1 MLFAELSS
9 PKIFPTHQWARLRV
23 RDMSYPANSWVYLL
37 YIHLHALWKNRYKT
51 VKFRDSAKR
60 RSIHTNLFKNTI
72 MTKKKFAWAMKELG
86 PDLFPALE
94 NSFSLDSEQ
103 GFEPGREGL
112 SRSMTVTLGP
122 TLKLV
127 WLSARQ
133 LRRVVTRG
141 LMRIP

>member
-1 MLFAELSS
+1 
-9 PKIFPTHQWARLRV
+9 
-23 RDMSYPANSWVYLL
+23 
-37 YIHLHALWKNRYKT
+37 
-51 VKFRDSAKR
+51 
-60 RSIHTNLFKNTI
+60 
-72 MTKKKFAWAMKELG
+72 MKELG

-103 GFEPGREGL
+103 GFEPGREGF

-141 LMRIP
+141 PMRIP